1 MVEDVVTPIGP
12 YRLRLM
18 CRSGAWR
25 GPVPGGFAAAAS
37 QLADGRVLVRAPC
50 EQSLATARFMLALD
64 DDTSGFHARFAR
76 DRLLGPTVRALTG
89 YRPLRVA
96 TVAHAALR
104 AMCGQLIESGRAI
117 AIERSILRRL
127 GVEVATRDDLLRLT
141 AADLR
146 RHGLAMS
153 RAATL
158 LHLCR
163 SLDLERLRKYD
174 TQVVLARLTRERGIG
189 PWSVGVIALEGLG
202 RYDHGLV
209 GDLGLVKLLSALRGE
224 WVDAGET
231 AELLAPYEEW
241 QGLAGLFLMLGW
253 SRGMIPGADRDAGR
267 HTRLRTNRAA

>member
-1 MVEDVVTPIGP
+1 
-12 YRLRLM
+12 
-18 CRSGAWR
+18 
-25 GPVPGGFAAAAS
+25 
-37 QLADGRVLVRAPC
+37 
-50 EQSLATARFMLALD
+50 MLALE
-64 DDTSGFHARFAR
+64 DDTAGFHARFAR
-76 DRLLGPTVRALTG
+76 DRLLGPTVRALVG

-127 GVEVATRDDLLRLT
+127 EVDVATRDDLLRLT

-163 SLDLERLRKYD
+163 SLDLERLHAHD
-174 TQVVLARLTRERGIG
+174 TSVVLARLTRERGVG

-209 GDLGLVKLLSALRGE
+209 GDLGLVKLLSALRGQRVE
-224 WVDAGET
+224 AAET

-253 SRGMIPGADRDAGR
+253 SRGLIPGVDRDSGR
-267 HTRLRTNRAA
+267 NTRLRTNKAA

>member
-1 MVEDVVTPIGP
+1 MPERDLA
-12 YRLRLM
+12 R
-18 CRSGAWR
+18 
-25 GPVPGGFAAAAS
+25 PVPGGSAAAARS
-37 QLADGRVLVRAPC
+37 SATGASPC
-50 EQSLATARFMLALD
+50 GHRREDALATARFMLAVD
-64 DDTSGFHARFAR
+64 DDTSAFHARFAR

-96 TVAHAALR
+96 TVTHAALR
-104 AMCGQLIESGRAI
+104 AMCGQLIESSRAA
-117 AIERSILRRL
+117 AIERAVLRRL
-127 GVEVATRDDLLRLT
+127 GVAVATRDDLLRLT

-163 SLDLERLRKYD
+163 SLDLERLRAHD
-174 TQVVLARLTRERGIG
+174 TGVVLARLTRERGIG

-209 GDLGLVKLLSALRGE
+209 GDLGLVKLLSSLRGE
-224 WVDAGET
+224 WVEAGET
-231 AELLAPYEEW
+231 AALLAPYEEW

-253 SRGMIPGADRDAGR
+253 SRGLIPGADRELGRARGCARTAPPDAS
-267 HTRLRTNRAA
+267 A